1 MQSIEKIQE
10 VSRSA
15 ALLELWAHAWSLGS
29 DEEAREVMENAIEI
43 LEKEEVL

>member
-1 MQSIEKIQE
+1 MQSIEDVKE

-15 ALLELWAHAWSLGS
+15 ALLELWAQAWSL
-29 DEEAREVMENAIEI
+29 DPEEARVIMKSTIKV